1 MRSKLKD
8 SVNQG
13 TLTTWMIGISSH
25 MNQDD
30 RLPPRPSANSQS
42 EFALNAN
49 SLPPLSP
56 RDDGD
61 LSRHDAISDLQSD
74 SMTGTSLSRLF
85 ERFKPSQTW
94 TPLKLMGLI
103 FVASFILSIMF
114 TSAILAGLIEIHP
127 SAIKNALKT
136 LVGKG

>member
-1 MRSKLKD
+1 
-8 SVNQG
+8 
-13 TLTTWMIGISSH
+13 MIGISPR

-30 RLPPRPSANSQS
+30 KLPPRPAANNQS
-42 EFALNAN
+42 EFASNAN

-56 RDDGD
+56 RDEVDRSRNDG
-61 LSRHDAISDLQSD
+61 ISDLQSD

-85 ERFKPSQTW
+85 DRFKPSETL